1 MITVRTKNGSIVK
14 VTEFAA
20 KEMVKKMGA
29 VIIDGTTNEI
39 PVPME
44 LQPVP
49 MKLSPQ
55 QIVNDNELLLK
66 ENAELKAKNAKL
78 ANDIIDLIKKVQQ
91 LEALNEV
98 EQSKDKQNDNVPV
111 DKKAKKGSK
120 TVDPNG

>member
-29 VIIDGTTNEI
+29 TIVDGQTGAV
-39 PVPME
+39 PVPIE

-78 ANDIIDLIKKVQQ
+78 AADIM
-91 LEALNEV
+91 ALLKEV
-98 EQSKDKQNDNVPV
+98 EKLKEQKNDVPI
-111 DKKAKKGSK
+111 DKKTEKRSK
-120 TVDPNG
+120 AVDPNG